1 MITRQTIAAIL
12 TTTALAWSVSP
23 AVAASLSV
31 KPVHETASN
40 CSTDKNAAP
49 DIVTPKKPAST

>member
-23 AVAASLSV
+23 AVAASLSI
-31 KPVHETASN
+31 KPVQDSASN
-40 CSTDKNAAP
+40 CASDKHAAP

>member
-23 AVAASLSV
+23 AVAASLSI
-31 KPVHETASN
+31 KPAQESAGN
-40 CSTDKNAAP
+40 CATDKQAAP